1 MRLLPLLLAAAS
13 LPAQIQ
19 LPEGLRQTLP
29 IEPEGSYFGDAVR
42 FADCPEDKDNP
53 LGLCGNTLFGGY
65 AMYLSQ
71 LRGDVT
77 VTFYPPV
84 RGRARFDIE
93 FPSPLS
99 GADVVM
105 TAPQFYRFPV
115 RGTAISTSN
124 TVTTGE
130 VDLRTG
136 EISNLVLN
144 LGIRNSFLEAVGRLN
159 PNLRAGTITF
169 PYVNG
174 TAIGKFENRPDGL
187 LDLTLF
193 ASTFVP
199 TGNLLGG
206 EKVRMPL
213 PGAPAGGDPVGF
225 EAPGSSLRPR
235 LRLTTRA
242 SQDPPCAPACPE
254 LPLNTTVEFAA
265 MGYHTS
271 LGDAFHLDIPDLGGD
286 AVGRSHLSGRFEMQF
301 GSRYGDVVP
310 VSIWALP
317 PGALLAE
324 PPPSPLPGFGISLL
338 GHDERLVF
346 PNFTYEPKEVALSS
360 DPFDTSIGIVDLRT
374 GRFLGD
380 LVYRGF
386 PAQDLLFT
394 ILALNGGRVPP
405 DSFRWRGPARFERAP
420 NGGTYFRM
428 NADVFLD
435 FSTFIFP
442 EPDYNPARGWR
453 AGPEGEL
460 NPFLNFEAYR
470 PGGTPASVRSGQYT
484 GLRSSFGD
492 TVSLGF
498 SIPCA
503 GDGPASFEY
512 TNGAS
517 AARGGTFRMETL
529 GYVNCF
535 NSRQSTLPAGSY
547 DTISFTGFGTW
558 SKDDEVHLA
567 TVQVSEAEGQFYWSV
582 QVDGGLLSNAN
593 NKPPQEGQFVG
604 NSVGPPPP

>member
-1 MRLLPLLLAAAS
+1 MRTVALLFVAAS
-13 LPAQIQ
+13 LSAQIR
-19 LPEGLRQTLP
+19 LPAELRQTLS
-29 IEPEGSYFGDAVR
+29 IEPEGSYFGDGVR
-42 FADCPEDKDNP
+42 FADCPQDQDNP

-71 LRGDVT
+71 LQGDVT
-77 VTFYPPV
+77 VRFDPPA
-84 RGRARFDIE
+84 RDRARFEIE
-93 FPSPLS
+93 FPAPLR
-99 GADVVM
+99 GRDVIM

-115 RGTAISTSN
+115 RNTVVSTS
-124 TVTTGE
+124 VRLTTGE
-130 VDLRTG
+130 VDLRSG

-144 LGIRNSFLEAVGRLN
+144 LDINNSFLEAVARLN
-159 PNLRAGTITF
+159 PNLRAGTIAF

-187 LDLTLF
+187 LDLTIF

-213 PGAPAGGDPVGF
+213 PGVSANGDPLGF

-235 LRLTTRA
+235 LRLSTKRPT
-242 SQDPPCAPACPE
+242 DPPCEAACPE
-254 LPLNTTVEFAA
+254 IPHNTTVEFSA

-271 LGDAFHLDIPDLGGD
+271 LGDAFRLDISELGGD
-286 AVGRSHLSGRFEMQF
+286 AVGRSHLAGRFEIQF
-301 GSRYGDVVP
+301 GDRYGDVAP
-310 VSIWALP
+310 VSVWALP

-338 GHDERLVF
+338 GHNERLIF
-346 PNFTYEPKEVALSS
+346 PNFTYEPKDVALSS
-360 DPFDTSIGIVDLRT
+360 DPFDTAIGILDLRT

-380 LVYRGF
+380 FVYRGF

-420 NGGTYFRM
+420 HGGTYFRM
-428 NADVFLD
+428 NADVFLN
-435 FSTFIFP
+435 FGTFIFP

-470 PGGTPASVRSGQYT
+470 AGDAPTGVRSGQYS

-492 TVSLGF
+492 TVALHF
-498 SIPCA
+498 SIPCS
-503 GDGPASFEY
+503 GEGPASFEY
-512 TNGAS
+512 TNAAN
-517 AARGGTFRMETL
+517 AARGGTFRLETL
-529 GYVNCF
+529 AYVSCF
-535 NSRQSTLPAGSY
+535 NSRQSTLPPGAC
-547 DTISFTGFGTW
+547 DTVSFTGFGTW

-582 QVDGGLLSNAN
+582 QIDGGLLSNAN
-593 NKPPQEGQFVG
+593 NKPPEEGQFVG